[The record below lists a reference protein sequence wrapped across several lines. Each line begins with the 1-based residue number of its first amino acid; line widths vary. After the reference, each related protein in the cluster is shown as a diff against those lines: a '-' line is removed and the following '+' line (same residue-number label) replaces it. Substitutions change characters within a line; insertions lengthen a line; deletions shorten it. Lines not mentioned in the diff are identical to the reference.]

1 MTSLMKDGRV
11 NVIDY
16 VYTPEAWAGL
26 AIGLVASSALVYV
39 IMDKPKA
46 KKKKKTTK

>member
-1 MTSLMKDGRV
+1 MTPIMKDGRV

-16 VYTPEAWAGL
+16 VYTPEAWAGFAL
-26 AIGLVASSALVYV
+26 GLITSSAIVYV
-39 IMDKPKA
+39 IMEKPKA